1 MMAGSL
7 SPGANVWGNTV
18 RENGGYGILLRVNAA
33 YRGNVISDNTTGTVF
48 LEGGSAV
55 NAGGNVCN
63 GSLTCP

>member
-33 YRGNVISDNTTGTVF
+33 YRGNVIASNTLGAVTGGVNLGDN
-48 LEGGSAV
+48 S
-55 NAGGNVCN
+55 CN
-63 GSLTCP
+63 GNPFCP